1 MAQNDTL
8 LAEYFSQ
15 PVVRRRNS
23 AALVQWAF
31 GTRNIPM
38 PPNKPDAEFVRLRI
52 TAERIPQNLNGY
64 VDRTLPY
71 FLQSNTT
78 QTNIRM
84 FLNAFNDDA
93 TETALSGQN
102 SDIIANF
109 MPAFAA
115 ADINSAQVEQW
126 YTENGFSTT
135 PPTEPEA
142 VETAARRR

>member
-31 GTRNIPM
+31 GTRNIPV
-38 PPNKPDAEFVRLRI
+38 PGTKPDAEFVKLRLV
-52 TAERIPQNLNGY
+52 AEQIPQNLNSF
-64 VDRTLPY
+64 VERTLPY
-71 FLQSNTT
+71 LLSSNTT

-84 FLNAFNDDA
+84 FLNPFNDEA

-102 SDIIANF
+102 ADILANV

-115 ADINSAQVEQW
+115 AAISMGQVQQW
-126 YTENGFSTT
+126 YMDNGF
-135 PPTEPEA
+135 EEA
-142 VETAARRR
+142 ADPQAFARMPG